1 MAASDIVIRPLLS
14 EKSYNGIANKRYTF
28 VVAKTANKTQIKDA
42 IESMFDGVK
51 VEKVNTAN
59 YLGKLKRMGRNE
71 GMTSSYKKAI
81 VILKED
87 SKSIALFD
95 SLSYREQVE

>member
-1 MAASDIVIRPLLS
+1 MAPADIIIRPLLT
-14 EKSYNGIANKRYTF
+14 EKSYGGISDKRYTF
-28 VVAKTANKTQIKDA
+28 VVAKGANKTQIKKA
-42 IESMFDGVK
+42 VEEMFEGVK

-59 YLGKLKRMGRNE
+59 YLGKFKRMGRNE
-71 GMTSSYKKAI
+71 GMTASYKKAV

-95 SLSYREQVE
+95 SLS